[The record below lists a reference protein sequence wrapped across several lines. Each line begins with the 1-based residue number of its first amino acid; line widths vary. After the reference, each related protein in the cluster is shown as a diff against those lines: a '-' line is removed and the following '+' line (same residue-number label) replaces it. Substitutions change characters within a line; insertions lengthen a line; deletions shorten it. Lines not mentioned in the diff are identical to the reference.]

1 MTDYERLTRYMQ
13 VGNEVVQVIP
23 QRKERIQA
31 YIDRLFDLED
41 KIESGE
47 LISKKDVEQLESENA
62 ALIKEADENA
72 ALSMENKQRADR
84 LEAENA
90 VLRERLEKAVELPC
104 KVGDTIFYV
113 QYFCDYKGCNSTTQQ
128 FCCGC
133 KEMIEREKRKEKY
146 VICEKSFALKDF
158 EKIGKK
164 YFTTREA
171 AESRLAELKGGKE

>member
-90 VLRERLEKAVELPC
+90 VLRERLEKAVEV
-104 KVGDTIFYV
+104 KDE
-113 QYFCDYKGCNSTTQQ
+113 NS
-128 FCCGC
+128 
-133 KEMIEREKRKEKY
+133 REK
-146 VICEKSFALKDF
+146 
-158 EKIGKK
+158 
-164 YFTTREA
+164 
-171 AESRLAELKGGKE
+171 

>member
-1 MTDYERLTRYMQ
+1 M
-13 VGNEVVQVIP
+13 N
-23 QRKERIQA
+23 
-31 YIDRLFDLED
+31 DRLLDLLIEFDEMGFAPTTVCTD
-41 KIESGE
+41 PEEFAVRWK
-47 LISKKDVEQLESENA
+47 EQLAKEIE
-62 ALIKEADENA
+62 ALK
-72 ALSMENKQRADR
+72 
-84 LEAENA
+84 AENA
-90 VLRERLEKAVELPC
+90 VLRNRLEKAVELPC

-133 KEMIEREKRKEKY
+133 KEMIEREKHKEKY

-171 AESRLAELKGGKE
+171 AEARLAELKGGKE